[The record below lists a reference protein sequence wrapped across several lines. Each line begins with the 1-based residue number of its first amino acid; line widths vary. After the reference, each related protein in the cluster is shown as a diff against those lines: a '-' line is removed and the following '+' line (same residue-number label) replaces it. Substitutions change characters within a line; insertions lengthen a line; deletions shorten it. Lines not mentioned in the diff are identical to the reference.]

1 MHKKHRRLW
10 ILGTV
15 PVFFPLLL
23 ALFSVILD
31 AKPVSAHSLSGDPP
45 IPNITQ
51 ADRGWVDPTGRVD
64 ANTLESLRNASEQ
77 IPVGGVPAC
86 WELLKRHCV

>member
-1 MHKKHRRLW
+1 MHKKQWRLW

-15 PVFFPLLL
+15 PVFFALLL
-23 ALFSVILD
+23 ALFSVTHG
-31 AKPVSAHSLSGDPP
+31 AKPVSAYALDGDPP

-64 ANTLESLRNASEQ
+64 VYANEHPDHLPQN
-77 IPVGGVPAC
+77 C
-86 WELLKRHCV
+86 